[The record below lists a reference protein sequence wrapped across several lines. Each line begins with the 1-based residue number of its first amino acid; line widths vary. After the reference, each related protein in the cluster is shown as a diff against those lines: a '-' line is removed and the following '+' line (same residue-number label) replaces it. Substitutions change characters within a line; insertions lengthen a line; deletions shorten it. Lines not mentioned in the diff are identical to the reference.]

1 MGAQR
6 RSLLFRQF
14 SEIGFSH
21 GALFYRLLIL
31 AQHCGRLSTIFNR
44 GSRRAWW
51 PPSLSS
57 SVLSSGFR
65 VQLCALRPALRSA
78 LCTLVLCALRL
89 APRSALC
96 SNTTLTSTQPRLRL
110 GCSFAISIRR
120 LLGSSTFVPAH
131 SGCHWPSI
139 RFTSG
144 RTRSSARRSDL
155 ASSLPMYLKQTQQYW
170 RLSLLAT

>member
-96 SNTTLTSTQPRLRL
+96 FNTTLTSVRPRLRFGYSRRDL
-110 GCSFAISIRR
+110 DPAAPWFICIRSGTFR
-120 LLGSSTFVPAH
+120 LLLAVPPLH
-131 SGCHWPSI
+131 FRYQTPSV
-139 RFTSG
+139 TSG
-144 RTRSSARRSDL
+144 SIGYHST
-155 ASSLPMYLKQTQQYW
+155 
-170 RLSLLAT
+170 